1 MQENSC
7 RAQEEAI
14 MAYEAVPDDVEI
26 QKLTAAQRDALSR
39 HKIHENINTFLGN
52 ETTPLLMGG
61 VALLIA
67 LPILSKLF
75 FDSLELENI
84 IISDEQKMKVQT
96 GFTSLLFASPATGP
110 IVLTKKIWDT
120 VFGEKDEETS
130 NGDNGLYGL
139 AGLGT

>member
-1 MQENSC
+1 
-7 RAQEEAI
+7 

-52 ETTPLLMGG
+52 ETTPLLIGG
-61 VALLIA
+61 AVLLTV

-84 IISDEQKMKVQT
+84 VISDQQKANVQQ
-96 GFTSLLFASPATGP
+96 GFTTLLIASPATAP
-110 IVLTKKIWDT
+110 FVLGKGGLDLVGDVWEKY
-120 VFGEKDEETS
+120 VASKEKDDQQ
-130 NGDNGLYGL
+130 GGGF
-139 AGLGT
+139 GR

>member
-1 MQENSC
+1 
-7 RAQEEAI
+7 

-26 QKLTAAQRDALSR
+26 QKLTSAQRDALSR

-67 LPILSKLF
+67 LPIVSKLF

-84 IISDEQKMKVQT
+84 IISDQQKEKVKQT
-96 GFTSLLFASPATGP
+96 FTTALIASPATGP
-110 IVLTKKIWDT
+110 L
-120 VFGEKDEETS
+120 VFGAK
-130 NGDNGLYGL
+130 GLEFLESIIQRDDKEPRTG
-139 AGLGT
+139 GIGR